1 VAAVSRDRERLAFRR
16 GYQAGK
22 RAAER
27 RHRTEI
33 AEMIRALKHEVADL
47 EIEAV
52 VSDYARSVALAY
64 EQRTDGVTVH

>member
-1 VAAVSRDRERLAFRR
+1 VRDRERLAFRR

-22 RAAER
+22 HAAEL
-27 RHRTEI
+27 RHQQEV
-33 AEMIRALKHEVADL
+33 AAMVCALKREVSDV